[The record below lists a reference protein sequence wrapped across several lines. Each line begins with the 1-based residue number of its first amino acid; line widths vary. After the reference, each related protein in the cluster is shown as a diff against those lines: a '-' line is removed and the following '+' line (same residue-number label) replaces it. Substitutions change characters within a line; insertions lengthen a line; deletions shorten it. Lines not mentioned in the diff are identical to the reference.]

1 MMNRRA
7 FQPIGTCIIAGLLIA
22 APVFSQGKSGQKPK
36 KSDKPSQLSPD
47 QLSKIPEPDVSKAGE
62 KARILLDKIEIL
74 GTVAKPQAIFIIPGS
89 DPQVDGIRID
99 RSFFLEI
106 FRPVEKDFF
115 PQRGRRK
122 FQVTI
127 PW

>member
-1 MMNRRA
+1 MKRRSIA
-7 FQPIGTCIIAGLLIA
+7 SLGTCILVGAILV
-22 APVFSQGKSGQKPK
+22 APAFSQGQSGQKGK
-36 KSDKPSQLSPD
+36 KSDKPAQLSPD

>member
-1 MMNRRA
+1 M
-7 FQPIGTCIIAGLLIA
+7 GKKSTLIA
-22 APVFSQGKSGQKPK
+22 ALSLLLASAMPLAAQQKGGQKSK
-36 KSDKPSQLSPD
+36 KAQKPAQLTPD
-47 QLSKIPEPDVSKAGE
+47 QLKKLPEPDVSKAG
-62 KARILLDKIEIL
+62 KRARILLDKIEIL

-89 DPQVDGIRID
+89 NPQVDDIKID

-115 PQRGRRK
+115 PQRGKRK

>member
-1 MMNRRA
+1 MKSRSIA
-7 FQPIGTCIIAGLLIA
+7 SLGTCILVGALLV
-22 APVFSQGKSGQKPK
+22 APAFSQEQSGQKGK
-36 KSDKPSQLSPD
+36 KSDKPAQLSPD